1 MYTYIHAHIHI
12 TYVYVPITITI
23 AAKPAQ
29 RSHTPSTAHIAH
41 RIQEIGNTNK

>member
-12 TYVYVPITITI
+12 TYVYVPITI